1 MPRIVRG
8 LCDGHVY
15 QVFNRGNGRQNVFH
29 KDGYYQALG
38 KINLS
43 QYCSGDPLQYC
54 LKEDIK

>member
-1 MPRIVRG
+1 MRG